1 MSMKRTDMEKNMA
14 KKLSGR
20 LKSEAIPQRFGAGSA
35 ASAAKKDKPAAV
47 KTVSLTVR
55 VPAELATR
63 FHERAAKQ
71 EGGASAVVTQAI
83 ERWLAEGDPDGAGS
97 C

>member
-1 MSMKRTDMEKNMA
+1 MSMKKTDLEKNMA

-35 ASAAKKDKPAAV
+35 APAVKKDKPAAV

-55 VPAELATR
+55 VPAELAMR
-63 FHERAAKQ
+63 LQEHAAKRD
-71 EGGASAVVTQAI
+71 GGASVVVTQAI
-83 ERWLAEGDPDGAGS
+83 EHWLAQADSSPVDPG
-97 C
+97 

>member
-20 LKSEAIPQRFGAGSA
+20 LKSEAIPQRFGAGA
-35 ASAAKKDKPAAV
+35 AAVAVKKDKPAAV

-55 VPAELATR
+55 VPAELALR
-63 FHERAAKQ
+63 LHEHAAKQ
-71 EGGASAVVTQAI
+71 EGGASAVVTQAV
-83 ERWLAEGDPDGAGS
+83 ERWLAGTDSAPGEAG
-97 C
+97 